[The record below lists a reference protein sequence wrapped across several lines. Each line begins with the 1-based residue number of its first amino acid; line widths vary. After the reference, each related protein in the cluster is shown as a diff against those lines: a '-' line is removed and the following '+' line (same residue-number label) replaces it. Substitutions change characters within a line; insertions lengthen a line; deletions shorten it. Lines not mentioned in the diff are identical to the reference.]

1 MSHRYPKFFFA
12 LLVCLLAGLPLLGQT
27 TAALTGHVTS
37 GGSDLPGVTVTISS
51 PNMQGTRTAITN
63 VNGDYNFGALP
74 PGEYTVRFEL
84 ESMQPVTKTTRI
96 GVSQTGRADADLS
109 VSALTEAITVT
120 ASAPAVL
127 ETTEVQTNIQADL
140 VEDLPLARTLIGTT
154 TLAPG
159 VNSNGPNVGAI
170 TISGALAA
178 DNLFLVNGAVVNENL
193 RGQPHNLFIEDAI
206 QETTV
211 QTAGISAEFGRFT
224 GGVVNAITKS
234 GGNEFSGSFRDSLQ
248 NNDWTSKG
256 NLQTFDNADQINET
270 YEATLGGRII
280 RDRLWFFTAGRYA
293 DRTTPGQLTN
303 PEAGQVIVPFDAG
316 NEERRI
322 EAKLTGQITP
332 KHSLV
337 FSYLDIKQDQVNNCF
352 IACYEFSNIDTSRSL
367 PNDFKTLHYNGV
379 LTSSFL
385 LEATYAQKNFTFEGS
400 GGDAVGDRVNGSWF
414 YDPNTGAFGGAPVF
428 CGVCDPEERNN
439 ETWGLKTTYYLAT
452 KGVGTHNLTAG
463 YENWAESRL
472 SNNYQSASNYS
483 VYLSAGS
490 VNRLANG
497 NIELNITA
505 GDLIGYHPIDV
516 LSKGSDFA
524 TDSIYVNDKWD
535 LNSKWSFN
543 LGVRYDKNDGKDS
556 LGNVVADDSAFSPRL
571 GAMYDVQGNG
581 RFRINGSY
589 SKYVNRIAE
598 TIGGSGSA
606 AGNPATI
613 YYLYDGPDLSGPT
626 FTVFDGVFDWFDSV
640 GGLDNTDLIVF
651 VNIPGF
657 SNKIQ
662 QSLVSPSVNEFT
674 IGGGWQVSNNA
685 FLRLDYID
693 RNWSDFFVQRAD
705 ASTGQVVNEFGQRA
719 DLKLTENSDALE
731 RTYKAVQVQGSW
743 RAMPRLNLGGNYT
756 WSETKGNQIGQ
767 TSGSGPVSDAI
778 LSYPEYKAFA
788 RNNPVGFLAQDQTHK
803 ARAWVSYDQPLGP
816 AGNLNIS
823 VLQNYDSGTPFS
835 VSANISTLDAAGV
848 NWSGVPND
856 NSTPSGSA
864 TNRYQ
869 TDPTSV
875 TYFFSDRGDLRWD
888 NITSTDLALNYSLP
902 LWKFELYAQG
912 EVLNIWD
919 EDAQVGGNTTVLTAL
934 NSTCI
939 QSTGANV
946 GARCARFNPKTETP
960 VKGIH
965 YQLGPTFGKPTA
977 ATTFSTQGSFQL
989 PRTYRL
995 SLGLRF

>member
-1 MSHRYPKFFFA
+1 MNPDYRRLLVA
-12 LLVCLLAGLPLLGQT
+12 LAVCLLVGLPLLAQT
-27 TAALTGHVTS
+27 TGTLTGKVTS
-37 GGSDLPGVTVTISS
+37 GGADLPGVTVTISS

-63 VNGDYNFGALP
+63 VNGDYNFSAIP
-74 PGEYTVRFEL
+74 PGEYSVRFEL
-84 ESMQPVTKTTRI
+84 ESMQPVNKTVRI
-96 GVSQTGRADADLS
+96 GVAQTGRADADLS
-109 VSALTEAITVT
+109 VSAISEAITVT
-120 ASAPAVL
+120 ATAPAVL

-140 VEDLPLARTLIGTT
+140 VEDLPLARTLVGTT

-170 TISGALAA
+170 TMSGALAA

-211 QTAGISAEFGRFT
+211 QTAGISAEYGRFT

-248 NNDWTSKG
+248 NNDWTEKG
-256 NLQTFDNADQINET
+256 PLQTFDNADQINET

-280 RDRLWFFTAGRYA
+280 RDRLWFFGAGRYS
-293 DRTTPGQLTN
+293 DRSTPGQLFN
-303 PEAGQVIVPFDAG
+303 PDAGQVIVPFDAG
-316 NEERRI
+316 NEERRL
-322 EAKLTGQITP
+322 EGKLTGQITP

-352 IACYEFSNIDTSRSL
+352 IACYEFSNIDLARSL
-367 PNDFKTLHYNGV
+367 PNDFKTVHYNGV
-379 LTSSFL
+379 ITSSFL

-439 ETWGLKTTYYLAT
+439 ETYGLKTTYYLAT
-452 KGVGTHNLTAG
+452 NSIGTHNLTAG

-490 VNRLANG
+490 VTRLANG
-497 NIELNITA
+497 NIQLSVTA

-516 LSKGSDFA
+516 LSNGSDFQ
-524 TDSIYVNDKWD
+524 TDSIFVNDKWD

-543 LGVRYDKNDGKDS
+543 LGLRYDKNDGKDS
-556 LGNVVADDSAFSPRL
+556 FGNTVANDSAFSPRL
-571 GAMYDVQGNG
+571 GAMYDVLGNG

-613 YYLYDGPDLSGPT
+613 YYEYQGPDLVGST
-626 FTVFDGVFDWFDSV
+626 FTVFDGMFDWFDSV
-640 GGLDNTDLIVF
+640 GGLANTDLIVF

-657 SNKIQ
+657 NNKILTQ
-662 QSLVSPSVNEFT
+662 LVSPSVDEFT
-674 IGGGWQVSNNA
+674 IGGGWQVNNNA
-685 FLRLDYID
+685 YIRADYID
-693 RNWSDFFVQRAD
+693 REWQDFFVQRSD
-705 ASTGQVVNEFGQRA
+705 ATTGQVTNAFGQVA
-719 DLKLTENSDALE
+719 DLVLFENSDVLE
-731 RTYKAVQVQGSW
+731 RTYKAIQLQGAW
-743 RAMPRLNLGGNYT
+743 RVLPRLNLGGNYT
-756 WSETKGNQIGQ
+756 YSETKGNQIGQ

-778 LSYPEYKAFA
+778 LRYPEYKAFA
-788 RNNPVGFLAQDQTHK
+788 QHNPVGYLAQDQKHK
-803 ARAWVSYDQPLGP
+803 ARAWASWDQPLGP

-823 VLQNYDSGTPFS
+823 VLQNYDSATPFS
-835 VSANISTLDAAGV
+835 VFANVLTASRAAEGPV
-848 NWSGVPND
+848 VQFFDVPA
-856 NSTPSGSA
+856 S
-864 TNRYQ
+864 RYAQ
-869 TDPTSV
+869 DPTTV
-875 TYFFSDRGDLRWD
+875 GYFFSDRGELRWED
-888 NITSTDLALNYSLP
+888 VTSTDLALNYSLP
-902 LWKFELYAQG
+902 IWQLEFYAQG
-912 EVLNIWD
+912 EVLNTFN
-919 EDAQVGGNTTVLTAL
+919 EDAQVGGNTTVLTAA
-934 NSTCI
+934 NAACI
-939 QSTGANV
+939 QTQGPLTGQRCST
-946 GARCARFNPKTETP
+946 FNPRTTTP
-960 VKGIH
+960 VQGIH
-965 YQLGPTFGKPTA
+965 YQLGPTFGQPTT

-995 SLGLRF
+995 SLGVRF

>member
-1 MSHRYPKFFFA
+1 MNPDYRRLLVA
-12 LLVCLLAGLPLLGQT
+12 LAVCLLVGLPLLGQT
-27 TAALTGHVTS
+27 TANLTGKVTS
-37 GGSDLPGVTVTISS
+37 GGADLPGVTVTITS
-51 PNMQGTRTAITN
+51 PNMQGARTAITN
-63 VNGDYNFGALP
+63 VNGDYNFSAIP
-74 PGEYTVRFEL
+74 PGEYSVRFEL
-84 ESMQPVTKTTRI
+84 ESMQPVNKTVRV
-96 GVSQTGRADADLS
+96 GVAQTGRADADLS
-109 VSALTEAITVT
+109 VSAISEAITVT
-120 ASAPAVL
+120 ATAPAVL

-140 VEDLPLARTLIGTT
+140 VEDLPLARTLVGTT

-170 TISGALAA
+170 TMSGALAA

-211 QTAGISAEFGRFT
+211 QTAGISAEYGRFT

-248 NNDWTSKG
+248 NNDWTEKG
-256 NLQTFDNADQINET
+256 PLQTFDNADTINET

-280 RDRLWFFTAGRYA
+280 RDRLWFFGAGRYS

-303 PEAGQVIVPFDAG
+303 PDAGQVIVPFDAG
-316 NEERRI
+316 NEERRL
-322 EAKLTGQITP
+322 EGKLTGQITP

-352 IACYEFSNIDTSRSL
+352 IACYEFSNVDSARSL
-367 PNDFKTLHYNGV
+367 PNDFKTVHYNGV

-385 LEATYAQKNFTFEGS
+385 LEASYAQKNFTFEGS

-439 ETWGLKTTYYLAT
+439 ETYGLKTTYYLAT
-452 KGVGTHNLTAG
+452 NSIGTHNLTAG

-490 VNRLANG
+490 VSRLANG
-497 NIELNITA
+497 NIQLNVTA

-516 LSKGSDFA
+516 LSKGSDFQ
-524 TDSIYVNDKWD
+524 TDSIFVNDKWD

-556 LGNVVADDSAFSPRL
+556 FGNTVANDSAFSPRL
-571 GAMYDVQGNG
+571 GAMYDVLGNG

-613 YYLYDGPDLSGPT
+613 YYEYQGPDLSGPT
-626 FTVFDGVFDWFDSV
+626 FTVFDGMFDWFDSV
-640 GGLDNTDLIVF
+640 GGLANTDLIVF

-657 SNKIQ
+657 NNKIQ
-662 QSLVSPSVNEFT
+662 KQLVSPSVDEWT
-674 IGGGWQVSNNA
+674 IGGGWQVNNNA
-685 FLRLDYID
+685 YIRADYID
-693 RNWSDFFVQRAD
+693 RKWSDFFVQRSD
-705 ASTGQVVNEFGQRA
+705 ATTGQVTNAFGQVA
-719 DLKLTENSDALE
+719 DLVLFENSDVLE
-731 RTYKAVQVQGSW
+731 RTYKAVQLQGAW
-743 RAMPRLNLGGNYT
+743 RVFPRLNLGGNYT
-756 WSETKGNQIGQ
+756 YSETKGNQIGQ

-778 LSYPEYKAFA
+778 LRYPEYKAFA
-788 RNNPVGFLAQDQTHK
+788 QNNPVGYLPQDQKHK
-803 ARAWVSYDQPLGP
+803 ARAWASWDQPLGP

-823 VLQNYDSGTPFS
+823 VLQNYDSATPFS
-835 VSANISTLDAAGV
+835 VFANVLTSSRAAEGPV
-848 NWSGVPND
+848 VQFFDVPA
-856 NSTPSGSA
+856 S
-864 TNRYQ
+864 RYAQ
-869 TDPTSV
+869 DPT
-875 TYFFSDRGDLRWD
+875 TTGYFFSDRGALRWED
-888 NITSTDLALNYSLP
+888 VTSTDLALNYTLP
-902 LWKFELYAQG
+902 IWQLEFYAQG
-912 EVLNIWD
+912 EVLNTFN
-919 EDAQVGGNTTVLTAL
+919 EDAQVGGNTTVLTAA

-939 QSTGANV
+939 QTTGPKTGQRCST
-946 GARCARFNPKTETP
+946 FNPRTETP
-960 VKGIH
+960 IQGIH

-995 SLGLRF
+995 SLGVRF

>member
-1 MSHRYPKFFFA
+1 MNPNYRRLLVA
-12 LLVCLLAGLPLLGQT
+12 LAVCLLVGLPLLAQT
-27 TAALTGHVTS
+27 TASLTGKVTS
-37 GGSDLPGVTVTISS
+37 GGAELPGVTVTISS

-63 VNGDYNFGALP
+63 VNGDYNFSAIP
-74 PGEYTVRFEL
+74 PGEYSVRFEL
-84 ESMQPVTKTTRI
+84 ESMQPVNRTVRI
-96 GVSQTGRADADLS
+96 GVAQTGRADADLS
-109 VSALTEAITVT
+109 VSAISEAITVT
-120 ASAPAVL
+120 ATAPAVL

-170 TISGALAA
+170 TMSGALAA

-211 QTAGISAEFGRFT
+211 QTAGISAEYGRFT

-248 NNDWTSKG
+248 NNDWTEKG
-256 NLQTFDNADQINET
+256 PLQTFDNADQINET

-280 RDRLWFFTAGRYA
+280 RDRLWFFGAGRYS
-293 DRTTPGQLTN
+293 DRSTPGQLTN
-303 PEAGQVIVPFDAG
+303 PDAGQVIVPFDAG
-316 NEERRI
+316 NEERRL

-352 IACYEFSNIDTSRSL
+352 IACYEFSNIDLSRSL
-367 PNDFKTLHYNGV
+367 PNDFKTVHYNGV

-428 CGVCDPEERNN
+428 CGPCGSEERNN
-439 ETWGLKTTYYLAT
+439 ETYGLKTTYYLAT
-452 KGVGTHNLTAG
+452 NSIGTHNLTAG

-490 VNRLANG
+490 VSRLANG
-497 NIELNITA
+497 NIQLNVTA

-516 LSKGSDFA
+516 LSNGSDFQ
-524 TDSIYVNDKWD
+524 TDSLFVNDKWD

-556 LGNVVADDSAFSPRL
+556 FGNVVANDSAFSPRL
-571 GAMYDVQGNG
+571 GAMYDVLGNG

-613 YYLYDGPDLSGPT
+613 YYEYQGPDLSGPT

-640 GGLDNTDLIVF
+640 GGLANTDLIVF

-657 SNKIQ
+657 NNKIEKQ
-662 QSLVSPSVNEFT
+662 LVSPSVDEFT
-674 IGGGWQVSNNA
+674 IGGGWQVNNNA
-685 FLRLDYID
+685 YVRADYID
-693 RNWSDFFVQRAD
+693 RKWSDFFVQRSD
-705 ASTGQVVNEFGQRA
+705 ASTGQVTNAFGQVA
-719 DLKLTENSDALE
+719 DLVLFENSDVLE
-731 RTYKAVQVQGSW
+731 RTYKAVQLQGAW
-743 RAMPRLNLGGNYT
+743 RVFPRLNLGGNYT
-756 WSETKGNQIGQ
+756 YSETKGNQIGQ

-778 LSYPEYKAFA
+778 LRYPEYKAFA
-788 RNNPVGFLAQDQTHK
+788 QNNPVGYLAQDQKHK
-803 ARAWVSYDQPLGP
+803 ARAWASWDQPLGP

-823 VLQNYDSGTPFS
+823 VLQNYDSATPFS
-835 VSANISTLDAAGV
+835 VFANVLTASRAAEGPV
-848 NWSGVPND
+848 VQFFDVPA
-856 NSTPSGSA
+856 S
-864 TNRYQ
+864 RYAQ
-869 TDPTSV
+869 DPTSV
-875 TYFFSDRGDLRWD
+875 GYFFSDRGELRWED
-888 NITSTDLALNYSLP
+888 VTSTDLALNYTLP
-902 LWKFELYAQG
+902 IWQLEFYAQG
-912 EVLNIWD
+912 EVLNTFN
-919 EDAQVGGNTTVLTAL
+919 EDAQVSGNTTVLTAA

-939 QSTGANV
+939 QTTGPKTGQRCST
-946 GARCARFNPKTETP
+946 FNPRTETP
-960 VKGIH
+960 IEGIH
-965 YQLGPTFGKPTA
+965 YRLGPTFGQPTA

-995 SLGLRF
+995 SLGVRF